1 MKTNTKTVPI
11 LAAISYLVMIA
22 VNSLANVLYLGGTT
36 TGAVSDAYTN
46 LFAPAGI
53 TFSIWGLIYFLL
65 ALHTISILITPIDSK
80 TTILY
85 MASSLVNCFWLVA
98 WHTHLI
104 GLSLV
109 LMLVLLY
116 LLIRINKAIHNL
128 VENRSSYILLKLPFS
143 IYLGWISVA
152 TIANVTVFLVSL
164 GFRGWLVSEEY
175 WTAFI
180 LLTGVAVAFLWVQ
193 QTKDRAYLIT
203 FLWAYTGILI
213 KHTSEQ
219 LLNNQYPIIITT
231 VVICLMLLLA
241 RLVITYRTFK
251 QV

>member
-1 MKTNTKTVPI
+1 M
-11 LAAISYLVMIA
+11 
-22 VNSLANVLYLGGTT
+22 
-36 TGAVSDAYTN
+36 
-46 LFAPAGI
+46 
-53 TFSIWGLIYFLL
+53 
-65 ALHTISILITPIDSK
+65 
-80 TTILY
+80 
-85 MASSLVNCFWLVA
+85 
-98 WHTHLI
+98 
-104 GLSLV
+104 
-109 LMLVLLY
+109 
-116 LLIRINKAIHNL
+116 IRINKAIHNL